1 GHWQFISQRVQAFHL
16 QLASELLRAP
26 SLASKTPTEMDRIRT
41 SFEHACRR
49 SISRIQLGNDP
60 DLALGNSAERMFS
73 GIVRLHKCSI
83 HQELKEEF
91 GPAVETLLIFVAVD
105 SVSKHALQ
113 SFKGAFSARA
123 EINRQAS
130 AADKPRRKF
139 LPSAAAIA
147 AAAAAAAATA
157 TNLEAERLMA
167 YQNHQQQRLRKE
179 LQHHHHHRHQPRPG
193 VVRKAAAAQR
203 AAVVGS
209 NSRRATASP
218 SKAKAAKAPR
228 LCRTKSAG
236 SSGHGS
242 GGSSSGGSTPRGTG
256 RYRGGGGRGG
266 WNTVR
271 LPEEDR
277 NGLLKLPWDGLD
289 AVSEQVKLV
298 TDARVQLI
306 EERRLRPSYVPP
318 LSPRDYQYSSG
329 TGGDSTEEPGSP
341 QGHDDSEE
349 AEEDAEAAARRR
361 EKQPWFAR
369 NVVDHRSA
377 WCGLRNAGA
386 RAGLRKVLQPRP
398 WGDPL
403 APSGGGQE
411 AANSQVLELISA
423 ATQAYLKRV
432 LTELSVVAYQRRG
445 GLSEELLQ
453 GLEERMEDPRSPGSA
468 LVLYEGLV
476 PRFPRY
482 ESGGSSTTIT
492 TGTPAAAV
500 ATTTEDPREVLRREE
515 GAHRRSCLEREA
527 GWEARVAEVMAAADG
542 GRKSRSKLRPFRD
555 APSQRVGVDSLSAW
569 SESGW
574 LSREQVAANEFA
586 RRVGFRRGV
595 GLSMP
600 ASAEWRRKKR
610 MAEAAEARVRGGGGG
625 GSGDRYTLGGSG
637 QQQQQQH
644 QEEEGEDQMEIE
656 ECDESRLS
664 VDGGGVDARPSVVGV
679 RDEGVGERR
688 KRQRTGNDMDHH
700 SDDDGN
706 RKSRS
711 GSGEDEQARALVRDV
726 RRRFHRFGAT
736 TPAAPGGRIE
746 INNADL
752 TEHLRAVMPS
762 CSRESWAILSGLK
775 ARLASQRRR
784 AADARR

>member
-1 GHWQFISQRVQAFHL
+1 MIGHWQFISQRVQAFHL

-139 LPSAAAIA
+139 LPSAAAVA
-147 AAAAAAAATA
+147 AAAAAAAATATA

-179 LQHHHHHRHQPRPG
+179 LQHHHHHRHQSRPG

-209 NSRRATASP
+209 KSRRATASP

-256 RYRGGGGRGG
+256 RYRGAGRGGG
-266 WNTVR
+266 WNTAR

-542 GRKSRSKLRPFRD
+542 
-555 APSQRVGVDSLSAW
+555 
-569 SESGW
+569 
-574 LSREQVAANEFA
+574 VAANEFA
-586 RRVGFRRGV
+586 RRVGFKRGV

-610 MAEAAEARVRGGGGG
+610 MAEAAEARGRGGGGGG
-625 GSGDRYTLGGSG
+625 GSGGRYAMGGSG
-637 QQQQQQH
+637 QQQQQQ
-644 QEEEGEDQMEIE
+644 QEEGEDQMEIE

-664 VDGGGVDARPSVVGV
+664 VDGGGIDARPSVVGV

-688 KRQRTGNDMDHH
+688 KRQSTGNNMDDQ

-726 RRRFHRFGAT
+726 RRRFHRFGGT

-752 TEHLRAVMPS
+752 TEHLRAVMPT

-784 AADARR
+784 AADAGR